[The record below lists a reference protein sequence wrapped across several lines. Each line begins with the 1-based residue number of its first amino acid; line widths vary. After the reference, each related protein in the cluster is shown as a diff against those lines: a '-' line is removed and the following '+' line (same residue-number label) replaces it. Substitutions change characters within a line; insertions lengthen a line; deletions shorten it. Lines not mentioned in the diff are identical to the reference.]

1 MGRETFYEL
10 LGISADASIDDIKK
24 QYKRLALKYHPDKN
38 LNSSEEAKSIFTRIK
53 DAYDV
58 LVNPVERSWYDRHQ
72 DAFHNDEEHH
82 NDIDSQLDEIINSAV
97 YVKIDDSPNGFFTVI
112 RRAFEAIINQ
122 EGFDDLAKAMHG
134 NVPEF
139 GDSKTELLDAKRF
152 YDAWLAFQSTI
163 KFTSLNKYDI
173 RDAENRRVVR
183 LMEKENAKIR
193 DKARKERNKK
203 VKVCFSMIPGC
214 LFMF

>member
-1 MGRETFYEL
+1 MEFWHVEVCVKMGGKTYYEL
-10 LGISADASIDDIKK
+10 LEITPEASIEDIKK

-38 LNSSEEAKSIFTRIK
+38 LDSSEEAKVIFTQIK

-72 DAFHNDEEHH
+72 DAFHNDEDHH
-82 NDIDSQLDEIINSAV
+82 NDIDSQLDEIIASAE
-97 YVKIDDSPNGFFTVI
+97 YSKIDDSSDGFFTVI

-122 EGFDDLAKAMHG
+122 EGVENLAKAMHG
-134 NVPEF
+134 SVPEF

-173 RDAENRRVVR
+173 RDAENRRVLR

-203 VKVCFSMIPGC
+203 VKV
-214 LFMF
+214 